1 MGRWASQSLT
11 RRELIRRGAIGG
23 AAVAIAACAPAA
35 VAPSARPSAT
45 PKRGGTLTW
54 AQWDKNDDL
63 DPATPTGGASLE
75 ILGNVLDTLIL
86 MDDDQKAYPLLATEW
101 KSDPDAKRFTFT
113 LRDDVTFHDGSRLD
127 SSAVKRT
134 WDRILDPKT
143 KSTVGIGLFGPV
155 DRIDAPDPRT
165 VIVSFKQPYPFFPQ
179 QLWRPYL
186 GILSPKQL
194 DSLKPGD
201 KVVTPIGSGPY
212 RLSSRSADG
221 VVTLTANADY
231 KWGAALLRN
240 QSAPYLD
247 SLKFRAVAEPGTRVA
262 TLESGEYLLIDEL
275 PEPDYARLRSD
286 ARFTFVETVRRGIP
300 LGFFVNVQRP
310 PTNDLAV
317 RQAMNWAVD
326 RKNIV
331 DKVFFGV
338 HRPSVGPLTQGVWSY
353 LAELENRYTFDP
365 KKAQQ
370 VLDDAGWKQGSGPI
384 REKGGQ
390 KLSLVLA
397 SFREPWSTIADALQS
412 QFRDVGIDLM
422 VQKMERGP
430 YLDFIRST
438 ENKHNLAASAGG
450 GFDPDQLRERYHSS
464 AIRVTNFANVGD
476 PQLDAALEQ
485 GSRLPLGSAERR
497 KAYEDAQRRLMDLV
511 PFVSVLTQVRV
522 EAMAR
527 RLHDLRM
534 GPDGLNALPLS
545 DAWLEG

>member
-1 MGRWASQSLT
+1 
-11 RRELIRRGAIGG
+11 
-23 AAVAIAACAPAA
+23 
-35 VAPSARPSAT
+35 
-45 PKRGGTLTW
+45 
-54 AQWDKNDDL
+54 
-63 DPATPTGGASLE
+63 
-75 ILGNVLDTLIL
+75 
-86 MDDDQKAYPLLATEW
+86 
-101 KSDPDAKRFTFT
+101 
-113 LRDDVTFHDGSRLD
+113 
-127 SSAVKRT
+127 
-134 WDRILDPKT
+134 
-143 KSTVGIGLFGPV
+143 
-155 DRIDAPDPRT
+155 
-165 VIVSFKQPYPFFPQ
+165 
-179 QLWRPYL
+179 
-186 GILSPKQL
+186 
-194 DSLKPGD
+194 
-201 KVVTPIGSGPY
+201 
-212 RLSSRSADG
+212 
-221 VVTLTANADY
+221 
-231 KWGAALLRN
+231 
-240 QSAPYLD
+240 
-247 SLKFRAVAEPGTRVA
+247 
-262 TLESGEYLLIDEL
+262 
-275 PEPDYARLRSD
+275 
-286 ARFTFVETVRRGIP
+286 
-300 LGFFVNVQRP
+300 
-310 PTNDLAV
+310 
-317 RQAMNWAVD
+317 MNWAVD